1 MPRLFFS
8 LVKISVGR
16 FGTKASAS
24 RDPSTATT
32 FHALETCQTTT
43 KAPSHPAVTSGSSS
57 KLPCGRASSEMAPRI
72 STSSRVIRA
81 EAIDPTI
88 FAPFGEVIHNPAT
101 HGGVPNLQRIDA
113 NQGSATKWMNVTS
126 MRNWYGSAQSRKP
139 AEIATNMFVCK
150 PRQLDS
156 RNAPTMPTPSRRS
169 SNEGL
174 KPAYPLPEP
183 RQKRTLRERLL
194 GSRPNPFTNDFAPS
208 TTPNP
213 STLLGP
219 KLKGAGLPDLENMRA
234 FIVRGDQ
241 GITYGAGTWH
251 APMVVLRE
259 KAIDFVVVQYMN
271 GVALE
276 DCQEV
281 EVETEGDGLAVEVG
295 DPFEHGMARARL

>member
-1 MPRLFFS
+1 
-8 LVKISVGR
+8 
-16 FGTKASAS
+16 
-24 RDPSTATT
+24 
-32 FHALETCQTTT
+32 
-43 KAPSHPAVTSGSSS
+43 
-57 KLPCGRASSEMAPRI
+57 MAPKI

-88 FAPFGEVIHNPAT
+88 FAPFGEVIQNPAT
-101 HGGVPNLQRIDA
+101 HGGVPNLQKIDA

-156 RNAPTMPTPSRRS
+156 RNGKDVFVVKILERHSYTPQTFVPLGVERSANTCYLVVVAPTMPTPSRRS
-169 SNEGL
+169 SNESL
-174 KPAYPLPEP
+174 EPAYPLPEP

-213 STLLGP
+213 STLSGP
-219 KLKGAGLPDLENMRA
+219 KPKGVGLPDLEKLHA

-251 APMVVLRE
+251 APMVVLGE

-271 GVALE
+271 GLALD

-281 EVETEGDGLAVEVG
+281 EVETEGDGLAVDVG
-295 DPFEHGMARARL
+295 NLFEQGMARARL

>member
-1 MPRLFFS
+1 
-8 LVKISVGR
+8 
-16 FGTKASAS
+16 
-24 RDPSTATT
+24 
-32 FHALETCQTTT
+32 
-43 KAPSHPAVTSGSSS
+43 
-57 KLPCGRASSEMAPRI
+57 MAPKI

-81 EAIDPTI
+81 EAIDPTV
-88 FAPFGEVIHNPAT
+88 FAPFGEVIQNPAT
-101 HGGVPNLQRIDA
+101 HGGVPNLQKIDA

-156 RNAPTMPTPSRRS
+156 RNGKDVFVVKILERHPYTPQTFVPLGVERSANTCYLVVVAPTMPTPSRRS

-174 KPAYPLPEP
+174 EPAYPLPEP

-194 GSRPNPFTNDFAPS
+194 GSRPNLFTNDFAPS

-213 STLLGP
+213 STLSGP
-219 KLKGAGLPDLENMRA
+219 KPKGVGLPDLEKLHA

-251 APMVVLRE
+251 APMVVLGE

-271 GVALE
+271 GVALD

-281 EVETEGDGLAVEVG
+281 EVETEGDGLAVDV
-295 DPFEHGMARARL
+295 DNLFEQGMARARL

>member
-1 MPRLFFS
+1 
-8 LVKISVGR
+8 
-16 FGTKASAS
+16 
-24 RDPSTATT
+24 
-32 FHALETCQTTT
+32 
-43 KAPSHPAVTSGSSS
+43 
-57 KLPCGRASSEMAPRI
+57 MAPKI

-81 EAIDPTI
+81 EAIDPAI
-88 FAPFGEVIHNPAT
+88 FAPFGDVIQNPAT
-101 HGGVPNLQRIDA
+101 HGGVPNLQKIDA

-156 RNAPTMPTPSRRS
+156 RNVRILERHPYTPQTFVPLGVDRSANTCYLVVVAPTMPTPPRKS

-174 KPAYPLPEP
+174 EPAYPLPDP

-194 GSRPNPFTNDFAPS
+194 GSRPNLFTNDFAPS

-213 STLLGP
+213 STLSGP
-219 KLKGAGLPDLENMRA
+219 KPKGAGLPNLANIRA

-251 APMVVLRE
+251 APMVVLGE

-271 GVALE
+271 GVALD

>member
-1 MPRLFFS
+1 
-8 LVKISVGR
+8 
-16 FGTKASAS
+16 
-24 RDPSTATT
+24 
-32 FHALETCQTTT
+32 
-43 KAPSHPAVTSGSSS
+43 
-57 KLPCGRASSEMAPRI
+57 MAPKI
-72 STSSRVIRA
+72 STSSRVICA
-81 EAIDPTI
+81 EAIDPTV
-88 FAPFGEVIHNPAT
+88 FAPFGEVIQNPAT
-101 HGGVPNLQRIDA
+101 HGGVPSLQKIDA

-156 RNAPTMPTPSRRS
+156 RNGKDVFVVKILERHPYTPQTFVPLGVERSANTCYLVVVAPTMSTPSRRS

-174 KPAYPLPEP
+174 EPAYPLPEP

-213 STLLGP
+213 STLSGP
-219 KLKGAGLPDLENMRA
+219 KPKGVGLPDLEKLHA

-251 APMVVLRE
+251 APMVVLGE

-271 GVALE
+271 GVALD

-281 EVETEGDGLAVEVG
+281 EVETEGDGLAVDVG
-295 DPFEHGMARARL
+295 NLFEQGMARARL

>member
-1 MPRLFFS
+1 
-8 LVKISVGR
+8 
-16 FGTKASAS
+16 
-24 RDPSTATT
+24 
-32 FHALETCQTTT
+32 
-43 KAPSHPAVTSGSSS
+43 
-57 KLPCGRASSEMAPRI
+57 MAPKI

-81 EAIDPTI
+81 EAIDPTV
-88 FAPFGEVIHNPAT
+88 FAPFGEVIQNPAT
-101 HGGVPNLQRIDA
+101 HGGVPNLQKIDA

-156 RNAPTMPTPSRRS
+156 RNGKDVFVVKILERHPYTPQTFVPLGVERSANTCYLVVVAPTMPTPSRRS

-174 KPAYPLPEP
+174 EPAYPLPEP

-213 STLLGP
+213 SALSGP
-219 KLKGAGLPDLENMRA
+219 KPKGVGLPDLEKLHA

-251 APMVVLRE
+251 APMVVLGE

-271 GVALE
+271 GVALD

-281 EVETEGDGLAVEVG
+281 EVETEGDGLAVDVG
-295 DPFEHGMARARL
+295 NLFEQGMARARL

>member
-1 MPRLFFS
+1 
-8 LVKISVGR
+8 
-16 FGTKASAS
+16 
-24 RDPSTATT
+24 
-32 FHALETCQTTT
+32 
-43 KAPSHPAVTSGSSS
+43 
-57 KLPCGRASSEMAPRI
+57 MAPKI

-81 EAIDPTI
+81 EAIDPTV
-88 FAPFGEVIHNPAT
+88 FAPFGEVIQNPAT
-101 HGGVPNLQRIDA
+101 HGGVPNLQKIDA

-139 AEIATNMFVCK
+139 AEIATNMFVCS

-156 RNAPTMPTPSRRS
+156 RNGKDVFVVKILERHPYTPQTFVPLGVERSANTCYLVVVAPTMLTPPRKS
-169 SNEGL
+169 SKEGL
-174 KPAYPLPEP
+174 EPAYPLPEP

-208 TTPNP
+208 TTPTP
-213 STLLGP
+213 STLSAP
-219 KLKGAGLPDLENMRA
+219 KPKGVGLPDLEKLHA

-251 APMVVLRE
+251 APMVVLGE

-271 GVALE
+271 GVALD

-281 EVETEGDGLAVEVG
+281 EVETERDGLAVDVG
-295 DPFEHGMARARL
+295 NLFEQGMARARL